1 MKMFRVVLC
10 AFGIFL
16 NLGQAFATSNKIQ
29 NPVLGNVKA
38 PVGGTFY
45 YVLQSEPEK
54 LNPLT
59 STDNYSS
66 QVSQFVID
74 GLMATNLETNEMDP
88 ALAES
93 YEEDPKGM
101 WYVFH
106 LRKNVKWHDGKPLTA
121 KDVKFS
127 FDAVADKDSKF
138 DTAHIRP
145 YFENIEKAEVIDEY
159 TIKFSIKK
167 KYFNNF
173 KVLAS
178 GGFLGIVPEH
188 IYGDASQKNT
198 KILIGSGPYQL
209 ERYDKGKGIL
219 LKRNPDW
226 WGYKDSRYAGQFKW
240 DKIQFR
246 FIKEEMAQL
255 ARLEKGE
262 IDLIPEITPE
272 AYVQKTNHQ
281 PWGTTAVKKKVDHQG
296 PRPYGFVGWNFAS
309 PLFKER
315 DVRIAMAHLMNRELM
330 IEKFRFGLSLLA
342 TGPWYQQSPYANP
355 SVKPIL
361 YNSDKAMALL
371 KKQGWDDLDKDGIL
385 EKKIDGK
392 LVPFKFTL
400 MMASKDAEKYMTIYK
415 EDLKKSGIDMEIK
428 LVEWNSFVKAL
439 DERKFDA
446 VSLGW
451 GGGSV
456 DNDPKQIWHSESAQA
471 GGSNFINY
479 KNPEVDKLIDL
490 GRQELDRAKRIKI
503 YQEIYEKIA
512 GDAPYAFLFNN
523 KSFLYAHT
531 SKMKME
537 KPAYSFGIGIETWWI
552 RKD

>member
-1 MKMFRVVLC
+1 MKIFRTVLC
-10 AFGIFL
+10 AIGIFL
-16 NLGQAFATSNKIQ
+16 NLGQAFATSSKIE
-29 NPVLGNVKA
+29 NPILGNVKA

-74 GLMATNLETNEMDP
+74 GLMTTNVETNEMDP

-127 FDAVADKDSKF
+127 FDAVADKDSRF

-145 YFENIEKAEVIDEY
+145 YFENIEKAEVVDEH

-178 GGFLGIVPEH
+178 GGFLSIVPEH
-188 IYGDASQKNT
+188 IYGDASNKNT

-209 ERYDKGKGIL
+209 EKYDKGKGIL
-219 LKRNPDW
+219 LKRNPEW

-361 YNSDKAMALL
+361 YDPKSAMVLL

-471 GGSNFINY
+471 GGSNFISY

-490 GRQELDRAKRIKI
+490 GRQELDRAKRIMI
-503 YQEIYEKIA
+503 YQEIYKKIA
-512 GDAPYAFLFNN
+512 DDAPYAFLFNN

-537 KPAYSFGIGIETWWI
+537 KPAYSFGVGIETWWI